1 MCRRMRWG
9 WPVPDKPTSRAM
21 ESESVVSVETPLPLF
36 NTVAATPPLSG
47 PASQTWVERAPQKRL
62 MLFSG
67 RSNTALGERIGEQLG
82 LQLGQAQL
90 KTFSNGEVYCRYE
103 ESVRGSDVFI
113 VQSCSSPTNDPLM
126 ELLIMVNA
134 ARLASAKR
142 ITAVMTWY
150 PYSRQDKKSA
160 PREPI
165 TAKLVAD
172 MLEAAGVDRVLTMD
186 LHAGQVQGFFKVPV
200 DHMTAVPM
208 LAEHFKLLLG
218 DVDPEQVV
226 VVSADAGRTK
236 LAKKFSE
243 MLGAGL
249 ALITKERPE
258 QQVAEVTNVIG
269 RVRDKVCVVIDDMI
283 DTAGTLCAGGEALIE
298 HGATEVYACATHA
311 VFSGRALENLEASV
325 FKQVVVTDTI
335 PTNAV
340 ERPDKVRVLS
350 VAPILA
356 DTISNV
362 FNDDSVSGLF
372 HGGNQLF

>member
-1 MCRRMRWG
+1 M
-9 WPVPDKPTSRAM
+9 S
-21 ESESVVSVETPLPLF
+21 
-36 NTVAATPPLSG
+36 
-47 PASQTWVERAPQKRL
+47 PASQSWVERAPNKRL

-67 RSNTALGERIGEQLG
+67 RSNTALGERIAEHLGVRLGELE
-82 LQLGQAQL
+82 L
-90 KTFSNGEVYCRYE
+90 KTFTNGEVYVRYE
-103 ESVRGSDVFI
+103 ESIRGSDVFI
-113 VQSCSSPTNDPLM
+113 VQSCSSPTNDSLM

-142 ITAVMTWY
+142 ITAVMPWY

-208 LAEHFKLLLG
+208 LAEHFRLLLG
-218 DVDPEQVV
+218 DIPPEEVV

-269 RVRDKVCVVIDDMI
+269 RVRDKICVVIDDMI
-283 DTAGTLCAGGEALIE
+283 DTAGTLCAGGVALQE
-298 HGATEVYACATHA
+298 HGATRVFACATHA
-311 VFSGRALENLEASV
+311 IFSGRAMENIANSV
-325 FKQVVVTDTI
+325 FEQVVVTDTI
-335 PTNAV
+335 PVNPLEA
-340 ERPDKVRVLS
+340 PDRVRMLS

>member
-1 MCRRMRWG
+1 MSS
-9 WPVPDKPTSRAM
+9 PPA
-21 ESESVVSVETPLPLF
+21 VS
-36 NTVAATPPLSG
+36 
-47 PASQTWVERAPQKRL
+47 PAVGQTWMERAPHKRL

-67 RSNTALGERIGEQLG
+67 RSNPELGQRIAEHLG
-82 LQLGQAQL
+82 LELGAAML
-90 KTFSNGEVYCRYE
+90 KTFTNGEVYVRYE
-103 ESVRGSDVFI
+103 ESIRGADMFI
-113 VQSCSSPTNDPLM
+113 VQSCSSPTNDSLM
-126 ELLIMVNA
+126 ELLIMINA

-142 ITAVMTWY
+142 ITAVMPWY

-165 TAKLVAD
+165 TSKLVAD
-172 MLEAAGVDRVLTMD
+172 MLEAAGADRVLTMD
-186 LHAGQVQGFFKVPV
+186 LHAGQLQGFFKIPV
-200 DHMTAVPM
+200 DHMTAVPL
-208 LAEHFKLLLG
+208 LAEHFKLQVG
-218 DVDPEQVV
+218 DIPPEDIV

-243 MLGAGL
+243 MLGTRW

-269 RVRDKVCVVIDDMI
+269 RVRDKVAIVIDDMI
-283 DTAGTLCAGGEALIE
+283 DTAGTLCAGGEALLD

-311 VFSGRALENLEASV
+311 IFSGNALETLAGSV

-335 PTNAV
+335 PTNPID
-340 ERPDKVRVLS
+340 RPPNVRVLS